1 MVLHGRW
8 TFQDR
13 FRRLCIPSCLVAI
26 GLLVV
31 GCLGQNAPS
40 PTPSPKPTVGVISST
55 VRTQDGMVMVYVPAG
70 TFTMGRDLAPDDQR
84 PGHDVTLD
92 AFWLDQT
99 EVTNAEYDP
108 CAAAGVCSASD
119 FADDR
124 QLNGDT
130 QPVAGVSWFDAD
142 AYCAWVGARLATEAE
157 WEYAARGPEEYAYP
171 WGNEALPG
179 YANCA
184 NEWCGDQF
192 PATAPVGSF
201 PQGASWVGALDLSG
215 NVWEWINDWYAAGY
229 YGVSPEQNPS
239 GPAEGT
245 TKVIRGGSWQY
256 NLANI
261 RATMRGAAYPAARS
275 QYLGFRCAR

>member
-1 MVLHGRW
+1 MV
-8 TFQDR
+8 
-13 FRRLCIPSCLVAI
+13 S
-26 GLLVV
+26 
-31 GCLGQNAPS
+31 
-40 PTPSPKPTVGVISST
+40 
-55 VRTQDGMVMVYVPAG
+55 VPAG

-84 PGHDVTLD
+84 PAHDVTLD

-108 CAAAGVCSASD
+108 CVAAGVCSASD
-119 FADDR
+119 YARDR

-142 AYCAWVGARLATEAE
+142 AYCAWVGARLPTEAE
-157 WEYAARGPEEYAYP
+157 WEYAARGPEGNAYP
-171 WGNEALPG
+171 WGNEPLQG

-184 NEWCGDQF
+184 ADWCGDEF

-201 PQGASWVGALDLSG
+201 PQGASWVGALDMSG
-215 NVWEWINDWYAAGY
+215 NVWEWVNDWYAAGY
-229 YGVSPEQNPS
+229 YGFSPEENPP

-245 TKVIRGGSWQY
+245 IKVIRGGSWQY

-261 RATMRGAAYPAARS
+261 RATMRGAAFPAARS
-275 QYLGFRCAR
+275 KYLGFRCAR